1 MKKYL
6 KNINFRIFIGNLENL
21 PFSFF
26 LFSIISFS
34 LAYLINS
41 FLEYK
46 FFSIPKPVFNITE
59 ASNIKRT
66 QLNLS
71 LIKELFKNKE
81 KNKEKILVLSKSIK
95 LIGILWVGNQKLAL
109 IETEKNQKRFL
120 KVGDTL
126 NNGKVIKIGSF
137 YIEIEDKEGLKR
149 IYIDLKGKLI
159 KSHYD
164 SVKDKSDKVKEIDLK
179 KLNLNR
185 DVFSL
190 MKNIVIKPYRKGG
203 KKGLIIESIS
213 DTTLAEE
220 LGLKE
225 GDIIVSINGMPIINE
240 ATLINKL
247 MSTVNN
253 GEPIEIIILR
263 NGKEERIRYNG
274 AVFK

>member
-6 KNINFRIFIGNLENL
+6 KNINFRIFIGNLEGL

-46 FFSIPKPVFNITE
+46 FFSIPKPIFNITE
-59 ASNIKRT
+59 GSNTHRKP
-66 QLNLS
+66 LNFS
-71 LIKELFKNKE
+71 LLEELFKNKE
-81 KNKEKILVLSKSIK
+81 KNKEKFLLLSKNIK
-95 LIGILWVGNQKLAL
+95 LIGILWIGNHKLAL
-109 IETEKNQKRFL
+109 VETEKKQKKLL
-120 KVGDTL
+120 KEGDIL
-126 NNGKVIKIGSF
+126 NDGKVVKIGNF

-159 KSHYD
+159 KGKYNNTE
-164 SVKDKSDKVKEIDLK
+164 DKSDKVKEIDLK

-185 DVFSL
+185 DIFSL
-190 MKNIVIKPYRKGG
+190 MKNIVIKPYRKNG
-203 KKGLIIESIS
+203 KRGLIVESIS

-225 GDIIVSINGMPIINE
+225 GDIILSINGMPIINE

-253 GEPIEIIILR
+253 GEPIEIVILR
-263 NGKEERIRYNG
+263 NGKEEKIRYNG
-274 AVFK
+274 AVFR

>member
-6 KNINFRIFIGNLENL
+6 KNINFRIFIGNLEGL

-59 ASNIKRT
+59 ASNIERT
-66 QLNLS
+66 QLNLF
-71 LIKELFKNKE
+71 LIEELFKNKE
-81 KNKEKILVLSKSIK
+81 KNKEKILVLSKNIK

-109 IETEKNQKRFL
+109 IETEKKQKKFL
-120 KVGDTL
+120 KEGDIID
-126 NNGKVIKIGSF
+126 NGKVVKIGSF

-159 KSHYD
+159 KSKFD
-164 SVKDKSDKVKEIDLK
+164 NAKDKSDKVKEIDLK
-179 KLNLNR
+179 KLNINK

-190 MKNIVIKPYRKGG
+190 MKNIVIKPYRKNG
-203 KKGLIIESIS
+203 KRGLIIESIS

-225 GDIIVSINGMPIINE
+225 GDIIVSINGMPIISE

-253 GEPIEIIILR
+253 GEPIEIVILR